1 MQGQRMNTQVQQA
14 KAVILAGGVGTR
26 VGLGI
31 PKQFLKVAGKSL
43 IEHTIGVFE
52 TSHHISEIVIMMN
65 PEWINEVEEIVGRA
79 HFTKVKTILPG
90 GSTRNETTQLALAC
104 FADDDIVLFHDAVRP
119 LVDEQIIGN
128 CVNLLRTYQAI
139 DVVIP
144 SADTLVI
151 VDESGIIQDIPPRS
165 NFRRGQTPQGFN
177 AGVLK
182 SAYEIAN
189 QDVNFQ
195 ATDDCSVVLKYRPDV
210 KIATVLGSEY
220 NMKVTEPIDLFLV
233 DKLFQVSSLEL
244 DTRTDDER
252 KKALA
257 GKVAVIFGGSE
268 GIGSAL
274 ADSLIENGVEV
285 RSFSRNTTGT
295 DVADLAKVTA
305 ALESTYSELSRIDF
319 VVNSA
324 GILNIGKIAEQPL
337 AEIEAT
343 IAINYVGAVNVA
355 RASHKFLAETN
366 GHLLL
371 FTSSSHTRGRSDYS
385 IYSST
390 KAAVVNL
397 GQALADE
404 WAPDS
409 ISVNVV
415 NPERTSTPM
424 RTKAFGDEDP
434 TSLLTAADVAQSCLD
449 VLTTKTTGHVIDV
462 RISGK
467 SS

>member
-1 MQGQRMNTQVQQA
+1 MSSQENTA

-52 TSHHISEIVIMMN
+52 TSNHISEIVIMMN
-65 PEWINEVEEIVGRA
+65 PEWISEVEDIVRRA
-79 HFTKVKTILPG
+79 HFKKVTSILPG
-90 GSTRNETTQLALAC
+90 GSTRNETTQLALSC
-104 FADDDIVLFHDAVRP
+104 FKDEDTVLFHDAVRP
-119 LVDEQIIGN
+119 LVDEQIISN
-128 CVNLLRTYQAI
+128 CVELLNTYQAI

-165 NFRRGQTPQGFN
+165 SFRRGQTPQGFN

-182 SAYEIAN
+182 SAYELAN
-189 QDVNFQ
+189 QDSNFQ
-195 ATDDCSVVLKYRPDV
+195 ATDDCSVVLKYLPDV
-210 KIATVLGSEY
+210 KIATVAGSEY

-244 DTRTDDER
+244 DKRTDEER
-252 KKALA
+252 KQALS
-257 GKVAVIFGGSE
+257 GKVAVVFGGSE

-274 ADSLIENGVEV
+274 ADSLTALGVEV
-285 RSFSRNTTGT
+285 RSFSRNTTDT
-295 DVADLAKVTA
+295 DVADLSKVTA
-305 ALESTYSELSRIDF
+305 ALESTYAELSRIDF
-319 VVNSA
+319 VVNTA

-337 AEIEAT
+337 AEIDST

-355 RASHKFLAETN
+355 RASHKFLSETH

-371 FTSSSHTRGRSDYS
+371 FTSSSHTRGRADYS

-404 WAPDS
+404 WASDN

-424 RTKAFGDEDP
+424 RTKAFGEEDP
-434 TSLLTAADVAQSCLD
+434 NSLLTANDVAQSCID

-462 RISGK
+462 RISEK
-467 SS
+467 SA

>member
-1 MQGQRMNTQVQQA
+1 MSSQENTA

-52 TSHHISEIVIMMN
+52 TSNHISEIVIMMN
-65 PEWINEVEEIVGRA
+65 PEWISEVEDIVRRA
-79 HFTKVKTILPG
+79 HFKKVTSILPG
-90 GSTRNETTQLALAC
+90 GSTRNETTQLALSC
-104 FADDDIVLFHDAVRP
+104 FKDEDTVLFHDAVRP
-119 LVDEQIIGN
+119 LVDEQIISN
-128 CVNLLRTYQAI
+128 CVELLNTYQAI

-165 NFRRGQTPQGFN
+165 SFRRGQTPQGFN

-182 SAYEIAN
+182 SAYELAN
-189 QDVNFQ
+189 RDSNFQ

-210 KIATVLGSEY
+210 KIATVAGSEY

-244 DTRTDDER
+244 DKRTDEER
-252 KKALA
+252 KQALS
-257 GKVAVIFGGSE
+257 GKVAVVFGGSE

-274 ADSLIENGVEV
+274 ADSLTELGVEV
-285 RSFSRNTTGT
+285 RSFSRNTTDT
-295 DVADLAKVTA
+295 DVADLSKVTA
-305 ALESTYSELSRIDF
+305 ALESTYAELSRIDF
-319 VVNSA
+319 VVNTA

-337 AEIEAT
+337 AEIDST

-355 RASHKFLAETN
+355 RASHKFLSETH

-371 FTSSSHTRGRSDYS
+371 FTSSSHTRGRADYS

-404 WAPDS
+404 WASDN

-424 RTKAFGDEDP
+424 RTKAFGEEDP
-434 TSLLTAADVAQSCLD
+434 NSLLTANDVAQSCID

-462 RISGK
+462 RISEK
-467 SS
+467 ST

>member
-1 MQGQRMNTQVQQA
+1 MSSQENTA

-52 TSHHISEIVIMMN
+52 TSNHISEIVIMMN
-65 PEWINEVEEIVGRA
+65 PEWINEVEDIVRRA
-79 HFTKVKTILPG
+79 HFKKVTSILPG
-90 GSTRNETTQLALAC
+90 GSTRNETTQLALSC
-104 FADDDIVLFHDAVRP
+104 FKDEDTVLFHDAVRP
-119 LVDEQIIGN
+119 LVDEQIISN
-128 CVNLLRTYQAI
+128 CVELLNTYQAI

-165 NFRRGQTPQGFN
+165 SFRRGQTPQGFN

-182 SAYEIAN
+182 SAYELAN
-189 QDVNFQ
+189 QDSNFQ

-210 KIATVLGSEY
+210 KIATVAGSEY

-244 DTRTDDER
+244 DKRTDEER
-252 KKALA
+252 KQALS
-257 GKVAVIFGGSE
+257 GKVAVVFGGSE

-274 ADSLIENGVEV
+274 ADSLTELGAVV
-285 RSFSRNTTGT
+285 RSFSRNTTDT
-295 DVADLAKVTA
+295 DVADLSKVTS
-305 ALESTYSELSRIDF
+305 ALESTYAELSQIDF
-319 VVNSA
+319 VVNTA

-337 AEIEAT
+337 AEIDST

-355 RASHKFLAETN
+355 RASHKFLSETH

-371 FTSSSHTRGRSDYS
+371 FTSSSHTRGRADYS

-404 WAPDS
+404 WASDN

-424 RTKAFGDEDP
+424 RTKAFGEEDP
-434 TSLLTAADVAQSCLD
+434 NSLLTANDVAQSCID

-462 RISGK
+462 RISEK
-467 SS
+467 ST

>member
-1 MQGQRMNTQVQQA
+1 LSSQENTA

-52 TSHHISEIVIMMN
+52 TSNHISEIVIMMN
-65 PEWINEVEEIVGRA
+65 PEWIKEVEEIVARA
-79 HFTKVKTILPG
+79 HFTKVTRILPG
-90 GSTRNETTQLALAC
+90 GSTRNETTQLALDC
-104 FADDDIVLFHDAVRP
+104 FQDEDIVLFHDAVRP
-119 LVDEQIIGN
+119 LVDEQIISN
-128 CVNLLRTYQAI
+128 CVELLRTHQAI

-144 SADTLVI
+144 SADTLVE

-182 SAYEIAN
+182 SAYALAN
-189 QDVNFQ
+189 QDSNFQ

-210 KIATVLGSEY
+210 KIATVAGSEY

-244 DTRTDDER
+244 DKRTEQER
-252 KKALA
+252 RKALT

-274 ADSLIENGVEV
+274 SDSLIELGVTV
-285 RSFSRNTTGT
+285 RSFSRNTTDT
-295 DVADLAKVTA
+295 DVADLSKVTD
-305 ALESTYSELSRIDF
+305 ALDSTYAEFSRIDF
-319 VVNSA
+319 VVNTA

-337 AEIEAT
+337 HEIDAT

-355 RASHKFLAETN
+355 RASHKYLSKSH

-371 FTSSSHTRGRSDYS
+371 FTSSSHTRGRAEYS

-404 WAPDS
+404 WAEDS

-434 TSLLTAADVAQSCLD
+434 NSLLTASDVAQSCID

-462 RISGK
+462 RISEK
-467 SS
+467 NS